1 MNYTAVKNHGGLCRA
16 ISLLLCAVMLATGFA
31 PAVLGDAF
39 SVLSG
44 SDADFT
50 VLYADKPV
58 TELSLPQDSRLTVSV
73 PFVADTAYQWQLC
86 IDSESDIWVDV
97 SGQRGYTFTL
107 GYATVGSI
115 VDDAGV
121 TYLRCKAYA
130 GGEYVFT
137 PAVKLTVAYTVDI
150 PDGDSSS
157 GGTEPGGEVLH
168 NEYMSIPDWND
179 ISPAS
184 FKLDMAAYAVEPANT
199 IYCNGREVETA
210 SLPQDDKI
218 TLSLEPSDTA
228 SYQWQVLVYES
239 DNLWANVSGQKQFFF
254 TLGYATVAS
263 VLNTSG
269 VAYVRCIVTEDGV
282 SAATAPLPVKVA
294 YIADTQSEMNAPAVQ
309 AALAPLS
316 AVGGAAV
323 QADGDLTTWNIIVR
337 FKYKGGNEDGKLAA
351 EPASMMIENGS
362 DLYQTVTFP
371 RVTGYLPYFEDDE
384 ETSSS
389 YTIDVKNVT
398 SDIIYT
404 VWYKP
409 AIVEYHVNHY
419 QQNVLDDEYK
429 LYTTTYH
436 EGYTGDPV
444 ARGRELVL
452 AMDGFNPLFVDDSV
466 CIAADG
472 STEIN
477 IYYDRQYYL
486 VLFDLDGGYGVDPV
500 FVRHGAMISVNQPT
514 RAGYVFRGW
523 ELIEYAG
530 NTPTSEEEA
539 ACNVINS
546 SSLTVPTANLKF
558 RAKWE
563 TTDTT
568 YTVVYWT
575 ENADDDGYSYDS
587 SKKVS
592 AISATVV
599 NGKDHNDLNKQHFT
613 FNEAKTENN
622 VIVEGDGSTVINVYY
637 TRNRYTLTFTGSQ
650 HLICTKETHT
660 HNSSCIACGLTE
672 HTHTYSCYP
681 NTSKN
686 TRNPDN
692 PPSNPKQGQVYKY
705 QESYIILTVD
715 RTVIYIGNRWYDY
728 TGTAASGDVVSATCG
743 KTVHT
748 HDASCN
754 GCGKEEHSHG
764 NSCYSN
770 SYTITA
776 KYGADIH
783 EHFPIKEGDATVWWT
798 VPSGCTSFKPGTQL
812 GSIDRMPGENI
823 TFSKDDAESG
833 SNLYYYIE
841 CLEGETG
848 TYEHDGKQF
857 KLYKT
862 INLSGGSGKYLTYT
876 EEFHDIAGFTQW
888 WSDPA
893 FNKHEQGGQT
903 SIINTDNYLCY
914 TRNSY
919 NLKFYNYNAFVSD
932 EGEKV
937 QYQAHITDKYFVPY
951 YPNDLEQNAYD
962 FAGWYTTPECFD
974 GSEFDFENDTMPDSD
989 VVLYAKWAPKTHT
1002 VRIFSTEKMD
1012 DLLDTQHIVHGKY
1025 AEALEHDPTNGS
1037 YRFMGWFYYDNGE
1050 KKAFDFYNMP
1060 VNRDIDIF
1068 AEWSSNIPVLYTL
1081 RYVVIAADGTETE
1094 IADPTTGSA
1103 LAGTS
1108 KTFDAKG
1115 GSQLYEGYR
1124 EGFFPQTNSHT
1135 LLMSLDNP
1143 EANEFTFVY
1152 VEKENVPYTV
1162 RYVEKDTGKVLH
1174 EEKYVELNKKSIV
1187 TETFE
1192 PVQGYMPDA
1201 YQKRL
1206 VLSANPEE
1214 NVLTFYYTKDDERAY
1229 YIINYYVRNL
1239 SGEGYTVIRTLQAHD
1254 KIGTTVKAADLD
1266 LLGYEYVGYKVNDTA
1281 AVPSSENALSGS
1293 AEGELTAQGLKLDL
1307 YYERVEC
1314 SYVVRYLEY
1323 GTENVLLPEKN
1334 VGNTPYGTRITEDAP
1349 EITGYDFAGESR
1361 KYLTVGIN
1369 EERNIITFYYTEQN
1383 VRYEYIAVGSGLVT
1397 PGNETVRATTGTA
1410 VGSVPAPNPGYRFEG
1425 WYTDAECRI
1434 PAEENVVIDGTT
1446 GRLTPQKQGEIYV
1459 GATYYA
1465 KFVPST
1471 APLTVKK
1478 TGSEEID
1485 ENQTFIFRIAGEG
1498 LDFEITVHGN
1508 GQTTVAGLPVGE
1520 YTVTEITAWSWRY
1533 TPDSASQKITITPE
1547 GANTLTFANTR
1558 TGQQW
1563 IGGDNYTV
1571 NRFAADIQ

>member
-1 MNYTAVKNHGGLCRA
+1 MNYTAVKNHSGLCKA

-31 PAVLGDAF
+31 PAALGDAF

-58 TELSLPQDSRLTVSV
+58 TELSLPQDSKLTVSV
-73 PFVADTAYQWQLC
+73 PFDKDRSYQWQLC
-86 IDSESDIWVDV
+86 IDSESDLWVDV
-97 SGQRGYTFTL
+97 SGQRGYTFTI

-115 VDDAGV
+115 VDDHGV
-121 TYLRCKAYA
+121 TYLRCKSHTDDGYI
-130 GGEYVFT
+130 YT
-137 PAVKLTVAYTVDI
+137 PAVKVTVAYIADV
-150 PDGDSSS
+150 DGDNTSS
-157 GGTEPGGEVLH
+157 GGNTDPGEVIH
-168 NEYMSIPDWND
+168 DEYKSVPGWSDV
-179 ISPAS
+179 SPAA
-184 FKLDMAAYAVEPANT
+184 FKIDTAVYEVERSNK

-218 TLSLEPSDTA
+218 TLSLEPSSTA
-228 SYQWQVLVYES
+228 AYQWQVLIPNS
-239 DNLWANVSGQKQFFF
+239 GGLWANVSGQKQFFI
-254 TLGYATVAS
+254 TIGYATVAS
-263 VLNTSG
+263 IVNDSS
-269 VAYVRCIVTEDGV
+269 VAYVRCIVTEDGT
-282 SAATAPLPVKVA
+282 SAATEPLPVKVA
-294 YIADTQSEMNAPAVQ
+294 YIADTQSAMNAPAVRN
-309 AALAPLS
+309 S
-316 AVGGAAV
+316 IAV
-323 QADGDLTTWNIIVR
+323 QADGDSTTWNIIVE

-351 EPASMMIENGS
+351 EPASMTVADGS
-362 DLYQTVTFP
+362 DLTQTVSFP
-371 RVTGYLPYFEDDE
+371 RVTGYLPYFEEDE

-389 YTIDVKNVT
+389 YTINLTNITRDYT
-398 SDIIYT
+398 YT

-409 AIVEYHVNHY
+409 AIVKYRVNHY
-419 QQNVLDDEYK
+419 YQNVSDDEYT
-429 LYTTTYH
+429 LFTTTEH
-436 EGYTGDPV
+436 EGYTGDQV
-444 ARGRELVL
+444 ARGIQLVL
-452 AMDGFNPLFVDDSV
+452 KSEGFNPLYVDDSV
-466 CIAADG
+466 RIAADG

-486 VLFDLDGGYGVDPV
+486 VLFDLDGGYGVDPL
-500 FVRHGAMISVNQPT
+500 FVRHGALISVNQPT
-514 RAGYVFRGW
+514 RAGYVFKGW

-530 NTPTSEEEA
+530 DTPTEEEKS
-539 ACNVINS
+539 ACEVINT

-587 SKKVS
+587 SKKIAAV
-592 AISATVV
+592 SATVV

-613 FNEAKTENN
+613 FNEEKTENG
-622 VIVEGDGSTVINVYY
+622 ITVEGDGSTVVNVYY

-650 HLICTKETHT
+650 HLICTREAHT

-681 NTSKN
+681 NTSRLTSSPSGAPN
-686 TRNPDN
+686 NPV
-692 PPSNPKQGQVYKY
+692 QGQVYVRRNNKY
-705 QESYIILTVD
+705 
-715 RTVIYIGNRWYDY
+715 IYINNSWYRY

-754 GCGKEEHSHG
+754 GCGKEEHTHG

-783 EHFPIKEGDATVWWT
+783 GNFPIKEGDATVWWT
-798 VPSGCTSFKPGTQL
+798 VPSGTTSFKPGTQL

-893 FNKHEQGGQT
+893 FDKHAQGGQT
-903 SIINTDNYLCY
+903 SRINTDNYLCY
-914 TRNSY
+914 TRNEY
-919 NLKFYNYNAFVSD
+919 ILKFYNYNAFVSD
-932 EGEKV
+932 TGENV
-937 QYQAHITDKYFVPY
+937 QYQAHITDKYFVPD
-951 YPNDLEQNAYD
+951 YPNDLEQNAYE

-974 GSEFDFENDTMPDSD
+974 GSEFDFENDTMPNSD
-989 VVLYAKWAPKTHT
+989 MVLYAKWAPKTHT
-1002 VRIFSTEKMD
+1002 VRIYSTQDMD
-1012 DLLDTQHIVHGKY
+1012 ELLETQYVVHGKL
-1025 AEALEHDPTNGS
+1025 ATALKEDPTNGS
-1037 YRFMGWFYYDNGE
+1037 YKFLGWFYYDGSE
-1050 KKAFDFYNMP
+1050 KKAFDFYTMP
-1060 VNRDIDIF
+1060 INRDIDIF

-1081 RYVVIAADGTETE
+1081 RYVIRNADGTETE
-1094 IADPTTGSA
+1094 IADTTTGSA

-1108 KTFDAKG
+1108 KTFAAKG
-1115 GSQLYEGYR
+1115 GDQLYEDYR
-1124 EGFFPQTNSHT
+1124 EGYFPQTNSHT
-1135 LLMSLDNP
+1135 LNFSVEDLTQ
-1143 EANEFTFVY
+1143 NEFTFVY
-1152 VEKENVPYTV
+1152 VAKENVPYTV
-1162 RYVEKDTGKVLH
+1162 RYLEKGTNRELHSDKIVEQ
-1174 EEKYVELNKKSIV
+1174 NKKSIV

-1206 VLSANPEE
+1206 VLSANEEE
-1214 NVLTFYYTKDDERAY
+1214 NVLIFYYTKDDERAF

-1239 SGEGYTVIRTLQAHD
+1239 SGNGYTAIRTIQAHD
-1254 KIGTTVKAADLD
+1254 KIGTEITAADLN
-1266 LLGYEYVGYKVNDTA
+1266 LLGYEYVGYKVNDTSDA
-1281 AVPSSENALSGS
+1281 PSSDGVLTGA
-1293 AEGELTAQGLKLDL
+1293 AKGEITANGLKLDL
-1307 YYERVEC
+1307 YYERIEC
-1314 SYVVRYLEY
+1314 TYVVRYLEY
-1323 GTENVLLPEKN
+1323 GTEKVLLPEKN
-1334 VGNTPYGTRITEDAP
+1334 VGNIPYDTRVTEDAP
-1349 EITGYDFAGESR
+1349 EIAGYDFAGDSR
-1361 KYLTVGIN
+1361 KNLTVGIN
-1369 EERNIITFYYTEQN
+1369 KERNIITFYYTEQN
-1383 VRYEYIAVGSGLVT
+1383 VQFRYIVAGDVGGIVSLGS
-1397 PGNETVRATTGTA
+1397 ETVLAKTGTA
-1410 VGSVPAPNPGYRFEG
+1410 SGSVPTPNPGYRFEG
-1425 WYTDAECRI
+1425 WYTDAECTVR
-1434 PAEENVVIDGTT
+1434 AEENVIIDTAT

-1485 ENQTFIFRIAGEG
+1485 ENQTFIFRIVGEG
-1498 LDFEITVHGN
+1498 LNFEITVHGN
-1508 GQTTVAGLPVGE
+1508 GQTTVTGLPVGE

-1533 TPDSASQKITITPE
+1533 KPESETQKITITPE
-1547 GANTLTFANTR
+1547 GENTLTFKNTR
-1558 TGQQW
+1558 EGKKW

-1571 NRFAADIQ
+1571 NRFAAAEKE

>member
-58 TELSLPQDSRLTVSV
+58 TELSLPQDSRLAVSV
-73 PFVADTAYQWQLC
+73 PFAADTAYQWQLC
-86 IDSESDIWVDV
+86 IDSESDLWVDV

-168 NEYMSIPDWND
+168 NEYMSIPGWND

-282 SAATAPLPVKVA
+282 SAATEPLPVKVA
-294 YIADTQSEMNAPAVQ
+294 YIADTQSAMNAPAVQ

-337 FKYKGGNEDGKLAA
+337 FKYKGGNEDGKIAY
-351 EPASMMIENGS
+351 EPASMTVENGS
-362 DLYQTVTFP
+362 DLTETVSFP
-371 RVTGYLPYFEDDE
+371 AITGYLPYFEDDE

-419 QQNVLDDEYK
+419 LQNVLDDEYE

-530 NTPTSEEEA
+530 NTPTAEEEA

-575 ENADDDGYSYDS
+575 ENADDDGYTYHSNE
-587 SKKVS
+587 KFN
-592 AISATVV
+592 AQSATIV
-599 NGKDHNDLNKQHFT
+599 NGADHPKTLTHFT
-613 FNEAKTENN
+613 LNTDKTDKN
-622 VIVEGDGSTVINVYY
+622 VIVEGDGSTVVNVYY
-637 TRNRYTLTFTGSQ
+637 TRNRYTLEFTGVRY
-650 HLICTKETHT
+650 LTCTKE
-660 HNSSCIACGLTE
+660 E
-672 HTHTYSCYP
+672 HTHTYTGTTGLFNIKYYGGCYP
-681 NTSKN
+681 EG
-686 TRNPDN
+686 RDN
-692 PPSNPKQGQVYKY
+692 
-705 QESYIILTVD
+705 
-715 RTVIYIGNRWYDY
+715 
-728 TGTAASGDVVSATCG
+728 AVSAGNEICG
-743 KTVHT
+743 KTAHT
-748 HDASCN
+748 HN
-754 GCGKEEHSHG
+754 
-764 NSCYSN
+764 NSCYDTN
-770 SYTITA
+770 KTYTVTA
-776 KYGADIH
+776 KYDSDITYVWETDPIKTMLADGYVFKSSVTDKYYSFLEKMPEQDITLTATSWSGDTYEWYYWLEVLPGQDTTGLETTTSNGKTYYKYH
-783 EHFPIKEGDATVWWT
+783 TTTVNGDGISLTYDEDYFPITGFEQRDSD
-798 VPSGCTSFKPGTQL
+798 VPGFSGRK
-812 GSIDRMPGENI
+812 
-823 TFSKDDAESG
+823 A
-833 SNLYYYIE
+833 NLYYIR
-841 CLEGETG
+841 
-848 TYEHDGKQF
+848 KQ
-857 KLYKT
+857 Y
-862 INLSGGSGKYLTYT
+862 NLSFENYGGVAITGRGGSRL
-876 EEFHDIAGFTQW
+876 
-888 WSDPA
+888 
-893 FNKHEQGGQT
+893 
-903 SIINTDNYLCY
+903 
-914 TRNSY
+914 
-919 NLKFYNYNAFVSD
+919 
-932 EGEKV
+932 
-937 QYQAHITDKYFVPY
+937 YQQAISSEDYSEPE
-951 YPNDLEQNAYD
+951 YPSVLEPNAYV
-962 FAGWYTTPECFD
+962 FAGWYTTPQCFD
-974 GSEFDFENDTMPDSD
+974 GSEFVAENATMPAHD

-1162 RYVEKDTGKVLH
+1162 RYVEKDTGKVLY

-1266 LLGYEYVGYKVNDTA
+1266 LLGYEYAGYKVNDAA

-1383 VRYEYIAVGSGLVT
+1383 VKYEYIAVGSGLVT

-1498 LDFEITVHGN
+1498 LAFEITVHGN
-1508 GQTTVAGLPVGE
+1508 GQTTVTGLPVGE
-1520 YTVTEITAWSWRY
+1520 YTVTENTAWSWRY

-1571 NRFAADIQ
+1571 NRFEADIQ

>member
-39 SVLSG
+39 SVFAESG
-44 SDADFT
+44 TDFT

-58 TELSLPQDSRLTVSV
+58 TELSLPQDSKLTVSV
-73 PFVADTAYQWQLC
+73 PFTADTAYQWQLC
-86 IDSESDIWVDV
+86 VDAASDLWVDV

-115 VDDAGV
+115 VDAAGV

-150 PDGDSSS
+150 PDSDSSS

-168 NEYMSIPDWND
+168 TEYMSIPGWSD

-184 FKLDMAAYAVEPANT
+184 FKLDMAAYAVKTANT

-218 TLSLEPSDTA
+218 TLSLEPSNTA

-263 VLNTSG
+263 VVNTSG
-269 VAYVRCIVTEDGV
+269 VAYVRCIVTEGGTS
-282 SAATAPLPVKVA
+282 SATEPMPVKVA
-294 YIADTQSEMNAPAVQ
+294 YIADTQSAMNAPAVSGAAVMS

-316 AVGGAAV
+316 AENGTAV
-323 QADGDLTTWNIIVR
+323 QADGDLTTWNIIVQ
-337 FKYKGGNEDGKLAA
+337 FKYKGGNEDGKIAY
-351 EPASMMIENGS
+351 EPHSMTIGNGS
-362 DLYQTVTFP
+362 DLTETVSFP
-371 RVTGYLPYFEDDE
+371 AITGYLPYFEDDE

-409 AIVEYHVNHY
+409 AIVKYHVNHY
-419 QQNVLDDEYK
+419 LQNVNDDEYK
-429 LYTTTYH
+429 LDRTTTH

-444 ARGRELVL
+444 ARGSQLVL
-452 AMDGFNPLFVDDSV
+452 AMDGFTHLLVDDSV
-466 CIAADG
+466 LIAADG

-477 IYYDRQYYL
+477 IYYERQYYL
-486 VLFDLDGGYGVDPV
+486 VLFDLNGGYGVDPV
-500 FVRHGAMISVNQPT
+500 FVRHEALISVNPPT

-530 NTPTSEEEA
+530 NTPTAEEKS
-539 ACNVINS
+539 ACEVINTN
-546 SSLTVPTANLKF
+546 SLTVPTANLKF

-563 TTDTT
+563 TTNTT

-592 AISATVV
+592 AVSATVV

-613 FNEAKTENN
+613 FNEEKTENG
-622 VIVEGDGSTVINVYY
+622 ITVEGDGSTVVNVYY
-637 TRNRYTLTFTGSQ
+637 TRNRYKLTFRGTVYNCG
-650 HLICTKETHT
+650 KDEHT
-660 HNSSCIACGLTE
+660 HNTTCISCGLTE

-681 NTSKN
+681 NTSQLTYSLTN
-686 TRNPDN
+686 APG
-692 PPSNPKQGQVYKY
+692 NPKQGQVYQY
-705 QESYIILTVD
+705 TIWYITN
-715 RTVIYIGNRWYDY
+715 TVIYVGNSWYGY
-728 TGTAASGDVVSATCG
+728 TGSTASGDIVSATCG
-743 KTVHT
+743 QTEHT
-748 HDASCN
+748 HDSSCY
-754 GCGKEEHSHG
+754 GCGKEEHSHTNRCG
-764 NSCYSN
+764 TSQGTVA
-770 SYTITA
+770 TITA
-776 KYGADIH
+776 KYDSKIFDEFGKAP
-783 EHFPIKEGDATVWWT
+783 FSTT
-798 VPSGCTSFKPGTQL
+798 YSGRAWECTDSSKFSYALQTL
-812 GSIDRMPGENI
+812 DRMPGFDA
-823 TFSKDDAESG
+823 TFELYGKNSNTLKTIFYYVQSVGTTVNANTWPTSNTNFDLLKQVNTYFNYATYQEEYHEIKGFTRYTARVSGFNNNQKDFT
-833 SNLYYYIE
+833 NNQLVLYY
-841 CLEGETG
+841 L
-848 TYEHDGKQF
+848 
-857 KLYKT
+857 
-862 INLSGGSGKYLTYT
+862 
-876 EEFHDIAGFTQW
+876 
-888 WSDPA
+888 
-893 FNKHEQGGQT
+893 
-903 SIINTDNYLCY
+903 
-914 TRNSY
+914 RNSHT
-919 NLKFYNYNAFVSD
+919 LSFYNYNAAVPD
-932 EGEKV
+932 KGGTL
-937 QYQAHITDKYFVPY
+937 QYEAPLSGYDFTPD
-951 YPNDLEQNAYD
+951 YPDSLEPNAYV
-962 FAGWYTTPECFD
+962 FAGWYTTPECYA
-974 GSEFDFENDTMPDSD
+974 GSEVDFSTATMPDSD
-989 VVLYAKWAPKTHT
+989 VTLYAKWAPKTHT
-1002 VRIFSTEKMD
+1002 VRIYRTQDMD
-1012 DLLDTQHIVHGKY
+1012 ELLEEQHVVHGKL
-1025 AEALEHDPTNGS
+1025 AAALEHDPTNGS
-1037 YRFMGWFYYDNGE
+1037 YKFTGWFYYDNGE

-1060 VNRDIDIF
+1060 IHRDIDIF

-1081 RYVVIAADGTETE
+1081 RYELADGTE
-1094 IADPTTGSA
+1094 IAAPTTGSA

-1108 KTFDAKG
+1108 KTFDAMG
-1115 GSQLYEGYR
+1115 GDKLYEGYR

-1135 LLMSLDNP
+1135 LLMSLDDP

-1174 EEKYVELNKKSIV
+1174 DEKYVAQNKRSIV

-1206 VLSANPEE
+1206 VLSANEEE
-1214 NVLTFYYTKDDERAY
+1214 NVLTFYYTKDDERAF

-1239 SGEGYTVIRTLQAHD
+1239 SGEGYTVIRTIQAHD
-1254 KIGTTVKAADLD
+1254 KIGATVKAADID

-1293 AEGELTAQGLKLDL
+1293 AEGKLTAQGLKLDL
-1307 YYERVEC
+1307 YYERNEYP
-1314 SYVVRYLEY
+1314 YVVRYLES
-1323 GTENVLLPEKN
+1323 GTEKVLLPEKKVAN
-1334 VGNTPYGTRITEDAP
+1334 IPYGTRVTEDAP
-1349 EITGYDFAGESR
+1349 EIMGYDFAGDSR
-1361 KYLTVGIN
+1361 KILTVGVN

-1383 VRYEYIAVGSGLVT
+1383 VKYEYIAVGSGLVA
-1397 PGNETVRATTGTA
+1397 PGNETVRAKTGTA
-1410 VGSVPAPNPGYRFEG
+1410 VGSVPTPNPGYRFEG
-1425 WYTDAECRI
+1425 WYTDAECTA
-1434 PAEENVVIDGTT
+1434 PAEEFVVIDTAT

-1508 GQTTVAGLPVGE
+1508 GQTTVTGLPVGE
-1520 YTVTEITAWSWRY
+1520 YTVTENTAWSWRY
-1533 TPDSASQKITITPE
+1533 TPDSASQTITITPE

-1558 TGQQW
+1558 TGGKW

>member
-1 MNYTAVKNHGGLCRA
+1 MNNQAVKNHGGLCKA
-16 ISLLLCAVMLATGFA
+16 ISLLLCAVMLATGFS

-58 TELSLPQDSRLTVSV
+58 TELSLPQDSKLTVSV
-73 PFVADTAYQWQLC
+73 PFDKDTAYQWQLC
-86 IDSESDIWVDV
+86 IDSESDLWVDV

-168 NEYMSIPDWND
+168 NEYMSIPGWND

-218 TLSLEPSDTA
+218 TLSLAPSNTA

-263 VLNTSG
+263 VVNTSG
-269 VAYVRCIVTEDGV
+269 VAYVRCIVTEGGV
-282 SAATAPLPVKVA
+282 SAATEPMPVKVA
-294 YIADTQSEMNAPAVQ
+294 YIADTQSAMNAPAVQ

-337 FKYKGGNEDGKLAA
+337 FLYEDGKIAW
-351 EPASMMIENGS
+351 EPQSMTVADGS

-371 RVTGYLPYFEDDE
+371 AITGYLPYFETDE
-384 ETSSS
+384 ATSSS
-389 YTIDVKNVT
+389 YTIDVSNVT
-398 SDIIYT
+398 QDIIYT

-409 AIVEYHVNHY
+409 TLVKYKVNHY
-419 QQNVLDDEYK
+419 QQHTLDDEYT
-429 LYTTTYH
+429 LYHTTTH

-452 AMDGFNPLFVDDSV
+452 AMDGFNALYFDDSV
-466 CIAADG
+466 RIAADG
-472 STEIN
+472 STEID

-500 FVRHGAMISVNQPT
+500 FVRHGTLISVNPPK
-514 RAGYVFRGW
+514 RAGYVFDGW

-530 NTPTSEEEA
+530 NTPTAEEEA

-558 RAKWE
+558 RAKWK

-575 ENADDDGYSYDS
+575 ENADDDGYSYN
-587 SKKVS
+587 S
-592 AISATVV
+592 AKQFTATSATIV
-599 NGKDHNDLNKQHFT
+599 NGSNHNDLSIQHFT
-613 FNEAKTENN
+613 FNADKTENN
-622 VIVEGDGSTVINVYY
+622 VIVEGDGSTVVNVYY
-637 TRNRYTLTFTGSQ
+637 TRNRYTLIFIGT
-650 HLICTKETHT
+650 IY
-660 HNSSCIACGLTE
+660 NCGKDE
-672 HTHTYSCYP
+672 HTHTYDSSYTSGRWPNQTTYYCGGCYP
-681 NTSKN
+681 DATGYDRWGNPNAGGATS
-686 TRNPDN
+686 
-692 PPSNPKQGQVYKY
+692 
-705 QESYIILTVD
+705 
-715 RTVIYIGNRWYDY
+715 GNEI
-728 TGTAASGDVVSATCG
+728 
-743 KTVHT
+743 
-748 HDASCN
+748 
-754 GCGKEEHSHG
+754 CGKEAHTHTNRCGTSEG
-764 NSCYSN
+764 TVA
-770 SYTITA
+770 TITA
-776 KYGADIH
+776 KYDSKIFDEFGKAP
-783 EHFPIKEGDATVWWT
+783 FSTT
-798 VPSGCTSFKPGTQL
+798 YSGRAWECTDSSKFSYALQTL
-812 GSIDRMPGENI
+812 DRMPGFDA
-823 TFSKDDAESG
+823 TFELYNKSSNTLKTIYYYVQSVGTTVNANTWPTSNTNFDLLKQVNTYFNYATYQEEYHEIKGFTRYTARVSG
-833 SNLYYYIE
+833 FNNNQKNFTNNQLVLYY
-841 CLEGETG
+841 L
-848 TYEHDGKQF
+848 
-857 KLYKT
+857 
-862 INLSGGSGKYLTYT
+862 
-876 EEFHDIAGFTQW
+876 
-888 WSDPA
+888 
-893 FNKHEQGGQT
+893 
-903 SIINTDNYLCY
+903 
-914 TRNSY
+914 RNSHT
-919 NLKFYNYNAFVSD
+919 LSFYNYNSAVPD
-932 EGEKV
+932 KGGEL
-937 QYQAHITDKYFVPY
+937 QYEAPLSGYDFTPD
-951 YPNDLEQNAYD
+951 YPDSLEPNAYV
-962 FAGWYTTPECFD
+962 FAGWYTTPECYA
-974 GSEFDFENDTMPDSD
+974 GSEVDFSTATMPDSD
-989 VVLYAKWAPKTHT
+989 VTLYAKWAPKTHT

-1037 YRFMGWFYYDNGE
+1037 YKFMGWFYYDNGE

-1060 VNRDIDIF
+1060 VNHDLDIF

-1115 GSQLYEGYR
+1115 GDKLYEGYR

-1143 EANEFTFVY
+1143 ESNEFTFVY
-1152 VEKENVPYTV
+1152 VEVDNVPYTV

-1174 EEKYVELNKKSIV
+1174 DEKYVAQNKKSIV

-1214 NVLTFYYTKDDERAY
+1214 NVLTFYYTKDDERAF

-1323 GTENVLLPEKN
+1323 GTEKVLWPEKN

-1383 VRYEYIAVGSGLVT
+1383 VKYEYIAVGSGLVT

-1434 PAEENVVIDGTT
+1434 PAKENVVIDGTT

-1485 ENQTFIFRIAGEG
+1485 ENQTFLFRIAGEG

-1508 GQTTVAGLPVGE
+1508 GQTTVTGLPVGE

-1533 TPDSASQKITITPE
+1533 TPDSASQTITITPD
-1547 GANTLTFANTR
+1547 GANTLTFANAR

>member
-1 MNYTAVKNHGGLCRA
+1 MNNQAVKNHGGLCKA
-16 ISLLLCAVMLATGFA
+16 ISLLLCAVMLATGFS

-58 TELSLPQDSRLTVSV
+58 TELSLPQDSKLTVSV
-73 PFVADTAYQWQLC
+73 PFDKDTAYQWQLC
-86 IDSESDIWVDV
+86 IDSESDLWVDV

-168 NEYMSIPDWND
+168 NEYMSIPGWND

-218 TLSLEPSDTA
+218 TLSLAPSNTA

-263 VLNTSG
+263 VVNTSG
-269 VAYVRCIVTEDGV
+269 VAYVRCIVTEGGV
-282 SAATAPLPVKVA
+282 SAATEPMPVKVA
-294 YIADTQSEMNAPAVQ
+294 YIADTQSAMNAPAVQ
-309 AALAPLS
+309 NGIALH
-316 AVGGAAV
+316 
-323 QADGDLTTWNIIVR
+323 ADGDLTTWNIIVR
-337 FKYKGGNEDGKLAA
+337 FLYEDGKIAW
-351 EPASMMIENGS
+351 EPQSMTVADGS

-371 RVTGYLPYFEDDE
+371 AITGYLPYFETDE
-384 ETSSS
+384 ATSSS
-389 YTIDVKNVT
+389 YTIDVSNVT
-398 SDIIYT
+398 QDIIYT

-409 AIVEYHVNHY
+409 TLVKYKVNHY
-419 QQNVLDDEYK
+419 QQHTLDDEYT
-429 LYTTTYH
+429 LYHTTTH

-452 AMDGFNPLFVDDSV
+452 AMDGFNALYFDDSV
-466 CIAADG
+466 RIAADG
-472 STEIN
+472 STEID

-500 FVRHGAMISVNQPT
+500 FVRHGTLISVNPPK
-514 RAGYVFRGW
+514 RAGYVFDGW

-530 NTPTSEEEA
+530 NTPTAEEEA

-558 RAKWE
+558 RAKWK

-575 ENADDDGYSYDS
+575 ENADDDGYTYHSHE
-587 SKKVS
+587 KFNTQ
-592 AISATVV
+592 SATIV
-599 NGKDHNDLNKQHFT
+599 NGADYPKTLTHFT
-613 FNEAKTENN
+613 LNTDKTDKN
-622 VIVEGDGSTVINVYY
+622 VTVEGDGSTVVNVYY
-637 TRNRYTLTFTGSQ
+637 TRNRYTLKFTGVRY
-650 HLICTKETHT
+650 LTCTKE
-660 HNSSCIACGLTE
+660 E
-672 HTHTYSCYP
+672 HTHTYDGSYRSWGTRYYYGGCYP
-681 NTSKN
+681 AG
-686 TRNPDN
+686 RDN
-692 PPSNPKQGQVYKY
+692 
-705 QESYIILTVD
+705 
-715 RTVIYIGNRWYDY
+715 
-728 TGTAASGDVVSATCG
+728 AVSAGNEICG
-743 KTVHT
+743 KSAHT
-748 HDASCN
+748 HN
-754 GCGKEEHSHG
+754 
-764 NSCYSN
+764 NSCYDTN
-770 SYTITA
+770 KTYTVTA
-776 KYGADIH
+776 KYDSDITYVWETDPIKTMLADGYVFQSSVTDKYYSFLEKMPEQDITLTATSWSGNTYEWYYWLEVLPGQDTTGLEITTNNGKTYYKYH
-783 EHFPIKEGDATVWWT
+783 TTNVNGNGISLTYDEDYFPITGFEQRDSS
-798 VPSGCTSFKPGTQL
+798 VPSF
-812 GSIDRMPGENI
+812 DRNN
-823 TFSKDDAESG
+823 KA
-833 SNLYYYIE
+833 NLYYVR
-841 CLEGETG
+841 
-848 TYEHDGKQF
+848 KQ
-857 KLYKT
+857 Y
-862 INLSGGSGKYLTYT
+862 NLSFENYGGVAITGRGGSRLYQQA
-876 EEFHDIAGFTQW
+876 IA
-888 WSDPA
+888 SEDYSEP
-893 FNKHEQGGQT
+893 E
-903 SIINTDNYLCY
+903 
-914 TRNSY
+914 
-919 NLKFYNYNAFVSD
+919 
-932 EGEKV
+932 
-937 QYQAHITDKYFVPY
+937 
-951 YPNDLEQNAYD
+951 YPSVLEPNAYV
-962 FAGWYTTPECFD
+962 FAGWYTTPQCFD
-974 GSEFDFENDTMPDSD
+974 GSEFVAENATMPAHD

-1037 YRFMGWFYYDNGE
+1037 YKFMGWFYYDNGE

-1060 VNRDIDIF
+1060 VNHDLDIF

-1143 EANEFTFVY
+1143 ESNEFTFVY
-1152 VEKENVPYTV
+1152 VEVDNVPYTV

-1174 EEKYVELNKKSIV
+1174 EEKYVAQNKKSIV

-1192 PVQGYMPDA
+1192 PVRGYMPDA

-1206 VLSANPEE
+1206 VLSANPEG
-1214 NVLTFYYTKDDERAY
+1214 NVLTFYYTKDDERAF

-1323 GTENVLLPEKN
+1323 GTEKVLLPEKN

-1361 KYLTVGIN
+1361 KYLTVGIDDA
-1369 EERNIITFYYTEQN
+1369 RNIITFYYTEQN
-1383 VRYEYIAVGSGLVT
+1383 VKYEYIAVGSGLVT

-1425 WYTDAECRI
+1425 WYTDAECRV
-1434 PAEENVVIDGTT
+1434 PAAENVVIDGTT

-1485 ENQTFIFRIAGEG
+1485 ENQTFLFRIAGEG

-1508 GQTTVAGLPVGE
+1508 GQTTVTGLPVGE

-1533 TPDSASQKITITPE
+1533 TPDSASQTITITPD
-1547 GANTLTFANTR
+1547 GANTLTFANAR

>member
-1 MNYTAVKNHGGLCRA
+1 MNNQAVKNHGGLCKA
-16 ISLLLCAVMLATGFA
+16 ISLLLCAVMLATGFS

-58 TELSLPQDSRLTVSV
+58 TELSLPQDSKLTVSV
-73 PFVADTAYQWQLC
+73 PFDKDTAYQWQLC
-86 IDSESDIWVDV
+86 IDSESDLWVDV

-168 NEYMSIPDWND
+168 NEYMSIPGWND

-218 TLSLEPSDTA
+218 TLSLVPSNTA

-263 VLNTSG
+263 VVNTSG
-269 VAYVRCIVTEDGV
+269 VAYVRCIVTEGGV
-282 SAATAPLPVKVA
+282 SAATEPMPVKVA
-294 YIADTQSEMNAPAVQ
+294 YIADTQSAMNAPAVQ
-309 AALAPLS
+309 ASLAPLS
-316 AVGGAAV
+316 TVGGAAV

-337 FKYKGGNEDGKLAA
+337 FLYEDGKIAW
-351 EPASMMIENGS
+351 EPQSMTVADGS

-371 RVTGYLPYFEDDE
+371 AITGYLPYFETDE
-384 ETSSS
+384 ATSSS
-389 YTIDVKNVT
+389 YTIDVSNVT
-398 SDIIYT
+398 QDIIYT

-409 AIVEYHVNHY
+409 TLVKYKVNHY
-419 QQNVLDDEYK
+419 QQHTLDDEYT
-429 LYTTTYH
+429 LYHTTTH

-452 AMDGFNPLFVDDSV
+452 AMDGFNALYFDDSV
-466 CIAADG
+466 RIAADG
-472 STEIN
+472 STEID

-500 FVRHGAMISVNQPT
+500 FVRHGTLISVNPPK
-514 RAGYVFRGW
+514 RAGYVFDGW

-530 NTPTSEEEA
+530 NTPTAEEEA

-558 RAKWE
+558 RAKWK

-575 ENADDDGYSYDS
+575 ENADDDGYTYHSHE
-587 SKKVS
+587 KFN
-592 AISATVV
+592 AQSATIV
-599 NGKDHNDLNKQHFT
+599 NGADYPKTLTHFT
-613 FNEAKTENN
+613 LNTDKTDKN
-622 VIVEGDGSTVINVYY
+622 VTVEGDGSTVVNVYY
-637 TRNRYTLTFTGSQ
+637 TRNRYTLKFTGVRY
-650 HLICTKETHT
+650 LTCTKK
-660 HNSSCIACGLTE
+660 E
-672 HTHTYSCYP
+672 HTHTYTGTTGGWFNTKYYGGCYPAGRDNAVSAGNEICGKSAHTHNDSCYDT
-681 NTSKN
+681 NKT
-686 TRNPDN
+686 
-692 PPSNPKQGQVYKY
+692 Y
-705 QESYIILTVD
+705 TV
-715 RTVIYIGNRWYDY
+715 
-728 TGTAASGDVVSATCG
+728 
-743 KTVHT
+743 
-748 HDASCN
+748 
-754 GCGKEEHSHG
+754 
-764 NSCYSN
+764 
-770 SYTITA
+770 TA
-776 KYGADIH
+776 KYDSDITYVWETDPIKTMLADGYVFQSSVTEKYYSFLEKMPEQDITLTATSWSGDTYEWYYWLEVLPGQDTTGLETTTNNGKTYYKYH
-783 EHFPIKEGDATVWWT
+783 TTNVNGNGISLTYDEDYFPITGFEQRDSS
-798 VPSGCTSFKPGTQL
+798 VPSF
-812 GSIDRMPGENI
+812 DRNN
-823 TFSKDDAESG
+823 KA
-833 SNLYYYIE
+833 NLYYVR
-841 CLEGETG
+841 
-848 TYEHDGKQF
+848 KQ
-857 KLYKT
+857 Y
-862 INLSGGSGKYLTYT
+862 NLSFENYGGVAITGRGGSRLYQQA
-876 EEFHDIAGFTQW
+876 IA
-888 WSDPA
+888 SEDYSEP
-893 FNKHEQGGQT
+893 E
-903 SIINTDNYLCY
+903 
-914 TRNSY
+914 
-919 NLKFYNYNAFVSD
+919 
-932 EGEKV
+932 
-937 QYQAHITDKYFVPY
+937 
-951 YPNDLEQNAYD
+951 YPSVLEPNAYV
-962 FAGWYTTPECFD
+962 FAGWYTTPQCFD
-974 GSEFDFENDTMPDSD
+974 GSEFVAENATMPAHD

-1037 YRFMGWFYYDNGE
+1037 YKFMGWFYYDNGE

-1060 VNRDIDIF
+1060 VNHDLDIF

-1115 GSQLYEGYR
+1115 GDKLYEGYR

-1143 EANEFTFVY
+1143 ESNEFTFVY
-1152 VEKENVPYTV
+1152 VEVDNVPYTV

-1239 SGEGYTVIRTLQAHD
+1239 SGEGYTVIRTIQAHD

-1323 GTENVLLPEKN
+1323 GTEKVLLPEKN
-1334 VGNTPYGTRITEDAP
+1334 TGNVPYGTRITEDAP

-1361 KYLTVGIN
+1361 KYLTVGIDDA
-1369 EERNIITFYYTEQN
+1369 RNIITFYYTEQN
-1383 VRYEYIAVGSGLVT
+1383 VKYEYIAVGSGLMT

-1434 PAEENVVIDGTT
+1434 PAAENVIIDTTT
-1446 GRLTPQKQGEIYV
+1446 GRLTPQKQGKIYV

-1485 ENQTFIFRIAGEG
+1485 ENQTFLFRIAGEG

-1508 GQTTVAGLPVGE
+1508 GQTTVTGLPVGE

-1533 TPDSASQKITITPE
+1533 TPDSASQTITITPE
-1547 GANTLTFANTR
+1547 GANTLTFANAR